1 MYKLLC
7 YVHWLHVSITVLY
20 FFHYFQAML
29 APINTKKF
37 CYTFFHVYYFIF
49 SGNKYRWNA
58 LFVFIFVA
66 YNKTECENRTPEHI
80 SLRHLPTPVYKVYSL
95 LDFTILLLKSI
106 RYYESLFNYFL
117 NKHNQKLTSIMAN
130 QRWQQG
136 FHKN

>member
-7 YVHWLHVSITVLY
+7 YVRWLHVSITVLY
-20 FFHYFQAML
+20 SFSYFQAKL

-37 CYTFFHVYYFIF
+37 CYSFFQVYYFIF
-49 SGNKYRWNA
+49 CCNKYRRNA
-58 LFVFIFVA
+58 LFVFIFVV
-66 YNKTECENRTPEHI
+66 YNKAECENRTPEHI
-80 SLRHLPTPVYKVYSL
+80 SLQHLPTPVYKVYSL